1 MSKIHLLDEQT
12 IDSIAAGEVVER
24 PASVVKE
31 LVENSIDSG
40 ADSVTVEI
48 RKGGK
53 ALIRVTD
60 NGCGIEPDEA
70 ELAFMRHATSKLR
83 EISDLTKIDSLGF
96 RGEALSSIAAVSRI
110 ELITRTKEN
119 LTGVRF
125 RMEGGQESEL
135 SEIGAPY
142 GTTILVRDLFYNTPV
157 RAGFLK
163 SDLAEKNAITSF
175 MEQLALS
182 HPGISFNY
190 TADGRQVLFTSG
202 SGDLLECAYR
212 IFGRDITRLLI
223 PADCET
229 DLLKVRGYLGL
240 PALSRGTR
248 NFENYYINGRY
259 VKDKIIASAIEEAY
273 KGHLMQQRF
282 PFTLL
287 DIEIDRQKVD
297 VNVHPSKMEV
307 RFSEQSRVYEDL
319 RDVLAGVLLKNEEIP
334 ELELSSVSH
343 KTDTLSRTA
352 EASPEAAGEV
362 LQGANAEKDYP
373 SLSMTDSVQKP
384 EEIKMPRAPQ
394 PFETKRFERENIRKQ
409 SDLMPELV
417 REKQLSIFDDKE
429 NGIEPVFT
437 VIGQAFGTYILIEYK
452 NTLYIIDQHAAHE
465 KVMYEK
471 YMKDL
476 SSKQVS
482 TQFLMPAK
490 LITLTAAE
498 NDLFAGNLT
507 LFEELGFVIEHF
519 EGREWKISGVP
530 ANLYIADS
538 EAFFTDLLDSLSEAG
553 SSAML
558 PDRIAAKACK
568 AAVKG
573 NSSLSGEE
581 IRALIRDLLKLDD
594 PYHCPHGRP
603 TMISMTHYE
612 LDKKF
617 KRIV

>member
-40 ADSVTVEI
+40 ADSITVEV

-110 ELITRTKEN
+110 ELITRTKGN
-119 LTGVRF
+119 LTGVRL
-125 RMEGGQESEL
+125 RMEGGQESVL

-157 RAGFLK
+157 RSGFLK

-287 DIEIDRQKVD
+287 EIEIDRQKVD

-343 KTDTLSRTA
+343 KTDTVSCTA
-352 EASPEAAGEV
+352 EASPETAGEV
-362 LQGANAEKDYP
+362 LQRANAENDYP
-373 SLSMTDSVQKP
+373 SLSITDSVQKP
-384 EEIKMPRAPQ
+384 EEIKMPCAPQ
-394 PFETKRFERENIRKQ
+394 PFEVKRFEKEKIRKQ

-429 NGIEPVFT
+429 NGIDPVFS

-476 SSKQVS
+476 NSKKVS

-538 EAFFTDLLDSLSEAG
+538 EAFFTDLLDSLSETG
-553 SSAML
+553 TSAML

-573 NSSLSGEE
+573 SSSLSGEE
-581 IRALIRDLLKLDD
+581 IRALIRDLLKLED